1 MSFIIGLTGPTGAG
15 KSSITKMAEGF
26 GFHVIDC
33 DAVSREAVVK
43 GSEGLAAL
51 TAAFGKDILD
61 ENLELDR
68 KMLAKKAFATK
79 GNTELL
85 NKTILPYISKIVLSC
100 AKNHDKLILDA
111 PTLFES
117 GLDSICNKTVA
128 VLADRDI
135 RLARILKRDGIEKS
149 AAELRMNAGKSDD
162 FYKNKADIIIFNNGN
177 IQDFTREFEKVILG
191 LFENTL

>member
-15 KSSITKMAEGF
+15 KSSITKTAEGV
-26 GFHVIDC
+26 GFYVIDC

-68 KMLAKKAFATK
+68 KALAKKAFATK
-79 GNTELL
+79 ENTELL
-85 NKTILPYISKIVLSC
+85 NKTILPYISKIVLSR

-117 GLDSICNKTVA
+117 GLDSICDKTIA

-135 RLARILKRDGIEKS
+135 RLARILKRDAIEKS
-149 AAELRMNAGKSDD
+149 AAELRMNAGKNDD
-162 FYKNKADIIIFNNGN
+162 FYKNKADIIIFNNGDVK
-177 IQDFTREFEKVILG
+177 DFTREFENIMVG